1 VNKDFLSKWPGF
13 VKIPVLLFC
22 GAVFSAGCAG
32 LPRTAAR
39 YTPGVYEGEG
49 QGFRGPVRVAVTLD
63 SGGIRSIE
71 ILEHRDDAL
80 VGGAAMEELAE
91 CTLSWGTTD
100 LDLVSGAT
108 ESGAGFLAA
117 VEDALAQ
124 GLIR

>member
-1 VNKDFLSKWPGF
+1 
-13 VKIPVLLFC
+13 
-22 GAVFSAGCAG
+22 
-32 LPRTAAR
+32 
-39 YTPGVYEGEG
+39 
-49 QGFRGPVRVAVTLD
+49 LD
-63 SGGIRSIE
+63 SGGIRGIE

-91 CTLSWGTTD
+91 RTLSWGTTD
-100 LDLVSGAT
+100 LDLISGAT